1 MSQCSP
7 QEKKP
12 TSLTASLRSLCL
24 LLCTLAFGSAC
35 SRQANTAATRGW
47 QAFTTRYNVL
57 YNASEAYE
65 ASYRAFV
72 EATREDYSERLYLD
86 PLALRLERG
95 EKAGNF
101 SRIASRTSASSRL

>member
-12 TSLTASLRSLCL
+12 TSLTAHLGSLSL
-24 LLCTLAFGSAC
+24 LLGILAFGSAC
-35 SRQANTAATRGW
+35 SRQANTAATRSW

-57 YNASEAYE
+57 YNAREAYE

-72 EATREDYSERLYLD
+72 EATREDYSERL
-86 PLALRLERG
+86 P
-95 EKAGNF
+95 
-101 SRIASRTSASSRL
+101 